1 MIQSGD
7 FNRAMDSKEE
17 ATEALLSLAKETEDL
32 ALREREYFSPIMK
45 KWHPFAAG
53 VAAVVL
59 HNCYGAM
66 LKRYLTST
74 PKLSSETVSV
84 LQRAGKLEN
93 FLVQMVVEDS
103 TECEDGGKSLVRE
116 MAPYEVD
123 AIILKLLKQWIDEK
137 LKKGKECLRQAKETE
152 VSPCTS
158 SANRCIHLERV
169 LKQCWL

>member
-66 LKRYLTST
+66 LKRYLTSS

-123 AIILKLLKQWIDEK
+123 TIILKLLKQWIGEK
-137 LKKGKECLRQAKETE
+137 LKKGKECLHQAKETE

-158 SANRCIHLERV
+158 SANRCIHFERV
-169 LKQCWL
+169 LKRCWL